1 LARRDGEYAADG
13 ASALPN
19 QSAIAVNYQLFISYA
34 RIDNRHGHVTELVN
48 RIKEQYQEFAGA
60 PLRVYFDTEEILGFE
75 VWRHRILAGLR
86 DSQLLLVCISPGY
99 LKSDVCQWE
108 FNEYLKHEAGRFTG
122 GEGIAPIYLVEVP
135 GWDKPAIES
144 GLGDWLIEL
153 RRRNHFDFR
162 PWIGEGEQAVRLDAV
177 RTQIEKLRDQVVTRV
192 RRGEQAAQSAGNVEP
207 CNPRFIGRVREL
219 SRLREQLALQRVGA
233 MVAIHGLGGMG
244 KTSLAI
250 AYAYAFAHEY
260 GGGRWQVSCEGE
272 TDLQSVLLKLQGTR
286 DLSFEFTESERLDS
300 GKQLQRLLSELQQR
314 AAAANSPRCLII
326 LDNVDRA
333 ELLTPK
339 QRNLLPQKDWLHV
352 VATTRLGNREI
363 SNLVGN
369 LSFLPVDEMPAPDA
383 VDLIESYQPDGRFR
397 NADER
402 RAAEE
407 IVRLLGGFTLAV
419 ETTALYLG
427 QNRDVTCK
435 GFLSRLRKEGLPG
448 LDAAA
453 GDAETTLHGEQRL
466 GATLQ
471 PTLERLSV
479 EEREVL
485 GFAALLPPDT
495 VPILWLRELAKE
507 RYPALGVD
515 AETGYTGLWDRVVH
529 RLASLRLLQP
539 TGENGPD
546 GEIRLARVHR
556 LVQELVRRLWTDEE
570 RQRCDQAF
578 ENLIAS
584 GLEGLSTETRRTNIA
599 WELEVVAGVAEK
611 WADERQSHAAK
622 ILRHAARGLISVARW
637 PRAERLLQR
646 ALDIDT
652 ATYGPEHPDVVSD
665 LNDLGLLLRDT
676 AQFVKAEPLAR
687 RAVQV
692 AESVYGPD
700 HAKIAA
706 PLNNLALLLKDT
718 DRPTEAE
725 PLMWRALAILQAKP
739 GPNDAGVAKI
749 LCNIAALPQGTGRRA
764 DAETLLRRALQI
776 FEATRGTDRPDV
788 STCLNNLA
796 MLLKDANRFEEAEP
810 LFRRALAIDREIY
823 DPEHPE
829 VAADLGNL
837 GSLLRAA
844 GRLDEAE
851 PLLVRALAIDKNS
864 YGYQH
869 PKVAADLIAYALL
882 LKETN
887 RSEDAELLMRAAL
900 DIDRAIYGPEH
911 TEVAA
916 DLGHLALL
924 LTENRRFSAAE
935 PLLRRGL
942 AITQAAVGAAH
953 PALIHWLCELSLALS
968 LDGTGRMAE
977 AEALALRALEIV
989 LADRRDT
996 GTWHE
1001 RYPAVITLY
1010 EQLLQVPGA
1019 DAEAARDRMRA
1030 MLASY
1035 GVQLPE
1041 DRGDGTHRLH

>member
-1 LARRDGEYAADG
+1 L
-13 ASALPN
+13 LN
-19 QSAIAVNYQLFISYA
+19 QSSIAVNYQLFISYA
-34 RIDNRHGHVTELVN
+34 RVDNRQGRVTELVN

-99 LKSDVCQWE
+99 LKSEVCQWE

-135 GWDKPAIES
+135 GWDKPAIEG

-192 RRGEQAAQSAGNVEP
+192 RRGEQAEQSAGNVEP
-207 CNPRFIGRVREL
+207 CNPRFIGRAREL

-233 MVAIHGLGGMG
+233 MVAIHGMGGMG

-250 AYAYAFAHEY
+250 AYAYAFAHDY

-272 TDLQSVLLKLQGTR
+272 TDLQSVLLKLQGSR
-286 DLSFEFTESERLDS
+286 DLSFEFTESERNDS
-300 GKQLQRLLSELQQR
+300 GKQLLRLLAELQKR
-314 AAAANSPRCLII
+314 AAAAKTPRCLII
-326 LDNVDRA
+326 LDNVDRP

-339 QRNLLPQKDWLHV
+339 QRKLLPQKDWLHV
-352 VATTRLGNREI
+352 VATTRLGDREI
-363 SNLVGN
+363 LDLVGN
-369 LSFLPVDEMPAPDA
+369 LTFLPVDEMPAPDA

-397 NADER
+397 NATER

-427 QNRDVTCK
+427 QNRDVQCR
-435 GFLSRLRKEGLPG
+435 GFLDRLRKEGLQG
-448 LDAAA
+448 LDAVA

-471 PTLERLSV
+471 PTLERLSL

-485 GFAALLPPDT
+485 AFAALLPPDT
-495 VPILWLRELAKE
+495 VPVLWLRELTKE
-507 RYPALGVD
+507 RYPVLGVD
-515 AETGYTGLWDRVVH
+515 AETGYSSPWDRVVH
-529 RLASLRLLQP
+529 RLSSLRLLQP

-546 GEIRLARVHR
+546 GEVRLARVHR

-570 RQRCDQAF
+570 RQRCEQAF
-578 ENLIAS
+578 ESFIAS

-611 WADERQSHAAK
+611 WADERQSHAANV
-622 ILRHAARGLISVARW
+622 LRHAARGLISVARW
-637 PRAERLLQR
+637 PRAERLLRR

-652 ATYGPEHPDVVSD
+652 AAYGPEHRDVVSD

-676 AQFVKAEPLAR
+676 AQFVEAEPVAR
-687 RAVQV
+687 RAVEV

-718 DRPTEAE
+718 HRPSEAE
-725 PLMWRALAILQAKP
+725 PLMWRALAILQAKE
-739 GPNDAGVAKI
+739 GPNHAGVAKI
-749 LCNIAALPQGTGRRA
+749 LCNIAALPQGAGRRA
-764 DAETLLRRALQI
+764 DAETLLRRALEI
-776 FEATRGTDRPDV
+776 FEAALGADHPDV

-796 MLLKDANRFEEAEP
+796 MLLKDTDRLEEAEP
-810 LFRRALAIDREIY
+810 LFRRALAIDLENY
-823 DPEHPE
+823 DPEHPQ
-829 VAADLGNL
+829 VAAAFGNL
-837 GSLLRAA
+837 GSLLRRA

-851 PLLVRALAIDKNS
+851 PLLVRALAIDKTS
-864 YGYQH
+864 YGYKH

-887 RSEDAELLMRAAL
+887 RTEDAELLMRAAV
-900 DIDRAIYGPEH
+900 DIDQAIYGADHP
-911 TEVAA
+911 EVAA
-916 DLGHLALL
+916 DLGHLTLL
-924 LTENRRFSAAE
+924 LTENRRFSEAE

-942 AITQAAVGAAH
+942 MNTQAAMGPAH
-953 PALIHWLCELSLALS
+953 PALIHWLYELSIALS
-968 LDGTGRMAE
+968 FDDSGRIAE
-977 AEALALRALEIV
+977 AEALAQRALQIV
-989 LADRRDT
+989 LADRRDC

-1001 RYPAVITLY
+1001 HFQSVITLY
-1010 EQLLQVPGA
+1010 EQLLQVAGA
-1019 DAEAARDRMRA
+1019 DAESAHDRLSE

-1035 GVQLPE
+1035 GIEIQE
-1041 DRGDGTHRLH
+1041 DGGDATHRLH

>member
-1 LARRDGEYAADG
+1 
-13 ASALPN
+13 
-19 QSAIAVNYQLFISYA
+19 VNYQLFISYA
-34 RIDNRHGHVTELVN
+34 RVDNRQGHVTELVN
-48 RIKEQYQEFAGA
+48 RIREQYQEFAGA

-86 DSQLLLVCISPGY
+86 DSQLLLVCITPGY
-99 LKSDVCQWE
+99 LKSEVCQWE

-135 GWDKPAIES
+135 GWDKSTIES

-192 RRGEQAAQSAGNVEP
+192 RRGEQAAQSAGNVERY
-207 CNPRFIGRVREL
+207 NPRFIGRVREL

-260 GGGRWQVSCEGE
+260 GGGRWQVSCQDQ

-286 DLSFEFTESERLDS
+286 DLSFEFTESERQS
-300 GKQLQRLLSELQQR
+300 TRKQFERLLIELRKR
-314 AAAANSPRCLII
+314 ALAAESRRCLII
-326 LDNVDRA
+326 LDNVDQA
-333 ELLTPK
+333 ELLTPE
-339 QRNLLPQKDWLHV
+339 QRDVLPQEDWLHV
-352 VATTRLGNREI
+352 VATTRLGQEEI
-363 SNLVGN
+363 LNLGDT
-369 LSFLPVDEMPAPDA
+369 LTFLPVDEIPASDA
-383 VDLIESYQPDGRFR
+383 IGLIESYQPEGRFR
-397 NADER
+397 TVDER

-407 IVRLLGGFTLAV
+407 IVGLLGGFTLAV
-419 ETTALYLG
+419 ETAALFLN
-427 QNRDVTCK
+427 QNRYVPCK
-435 GFLSRLRKEGLPG
+435 GFLDRLRKEGLQG
-448 LDAAA
+448 LDSTA
-453 GDAETTLHGEQRL
+453 GRAHATLHGEQRL
-466 GATLQ
+466 SATLQ
-471 PTLERLSV
+471 PTLKCLSD
-479 EEREVL
+479 EAREVL
-485 GFAALLPPDT
+485 AYAALLPPDT
-495 VPILWLRELAKE
+495 VPVLWLRELAKE
-507 RYPALGVD
+507 LYPDLGVD
-515 AETGYTGLWDRVVH
+515 AETGYTSLWDQVVL
-529 RLASLRLLQP
+529 RLSSLRLLQP
-539 TGENGPD
+539 TGEEGPD
-546 GEIRLARVHR
+546 RRTRLVRVHR
-556 LVQELVRRLWTDEE
+556 LVQELVRRGWTDAE
-570 RQRCDQAF
+570 RQRYEQAF
-578 ENLIAS
+578 ETFIAS
-584 GLEGLSTETRRTNIA
+584 GLEGLSTETRRTHIA
-599 WELEVVAGVAEK
+599 WELEVVAGVAER

-622 ILRHAARGLISVARW
+622 VLRHAARGLISVARW
-637 PRAERLLQR
+637 PHAERLLRR

-652 ATYGPEHPDVVSD
+652 AAYGPEHPDVVSD

-687 RAVQV
+687 RAVEV
-692 AESVYGPD
+692 AESVYGSD

-718 DRPTEAE
+718 DRPAEAE
-725 PLMWRALAILQAKP
+725 PLMWRALAILQAKE
-739 GPNDAGVAKI
+739 GPNHAGVAKV
-749 LCNIAALPQGTGRRA
+749 LCNLAALPQGAGRRA
-764 DAETLLRRALQI
+764 DAETLLRRALEI
-776 FEATRGTDRPDV
+776 FEAALGADHPDV

-796 MLLKDANRFEEAEP
+796 MLLKETNRLEEAEP

-823 DPEHPE
+823 DPEHPQ

-837 GSLLRAA
+837 GSLLRDA

-851 PLLVRALAIDKNS
+851 PLLVRALAIDKTS

-887 RSEDAELLMRAAL
+887 RTEDAELLMRAAL
-900 DIDRAIYGPEH
+900 DIDQAIYGPDH

-916 DLGHLALL
+916 DLGQLALL
-924 LTENRRFSAAE
+924 LTENRRFSEAE

-942 AITQAAVGAAH
+942 ANTQAAMGSAH
-953 PALIHWLCELSLALS
+953 PALIHWLYELSIALS
-968 LDGTGRMAE
+968 LDDSGRIAE
-977 AEALALRALEIV
+977 AEALAHRALEIV
-989 LADRRDT
+989 LADRRDS

-1001 RYPAVITLY
+1001 RYLSVITLY
-1010 EQLLQVPGA
+1010 EQLLQVAGA
-1019 DAEAARDRMRA
+1019 DAEAAHERLSE

-1035 GVQLPE
+1035 DVEIQE
-1041 DRGDGTHRLH
+1041 DGGDGSHRLH